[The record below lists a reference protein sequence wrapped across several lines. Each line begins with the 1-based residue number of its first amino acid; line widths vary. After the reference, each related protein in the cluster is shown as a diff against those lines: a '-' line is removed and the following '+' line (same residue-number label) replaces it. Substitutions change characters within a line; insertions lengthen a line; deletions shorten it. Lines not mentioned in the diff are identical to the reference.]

1 MAILSMPLP
10 WPWLALAFFV
20 FVMLAVDALLLRG
33 RARDPSMVA
42 SAAITVFWFLV
53 AAIFAAAIWYHRG
66 AVQGIQFI
74 AGYLLEWSMSL
85 DNIFVFAVL
94 FRYFQVPRQYQYK
107 VLFWG
112 ILGAVV
118 MRLAF
123 ILVGA
128 ALIEQFHFVL
138 PLLGVFLVYTGLKFV
153 WHSPADIDPR
163 KNIVFRMARHWLPLA
178 AVLASEEADINA
190 AGEKGPVDAAAI
202 YGRGFFVRENNRI
215 VVTGLFLVVLVIEST
230 DLLFAVDSVPAIF
243 GVTRDPFIVFSSNLL
258 AILGLRAIYFL
269 LAGALELFR
278 YLHFGLAAILVFV
291 GVKMIAELLWP
302 DMVPVWASL
311 LVIGGLLA
319 ASIVASLQG
328 RI

>member
-1 MAILSMPLP
+1 
-10 WPWLALAFFV
+10 
-20 FVMLAVDALLLRG
+20 
-33 RARDPSMVA
+33 
-42 SAAITVFWFLV
+42 
-53 AAIFAAAIWYHRG
+53 
-66 AVQGIQFI
+66 
-74 AGYLLEWSMSL
+74 MSL

-94 FRYFQVPRQYQYK
+94 FRYFQVPRQYQYN

-118 MRLAF
+118 KRLAF
-123 ILVGA
+123 ILFGA
-128 ALIEQFHFVL
+128 ALIEKFHFVL
-138 PLLGVFLVYTGLKFV
+138 PLLGIFLIYTGVKFV
-153 WHSPADIDPR
+153 WHSPGDIDPR
-163 KNIVFRMARHWLPLA
+163 NNFVFRMARRWLPLTA
-178 AVLASEEADINA
+178 TLANGETEDTPG
-190 AGEKGPVDAAAI
+190 GEKKTVDANEL

-278 YLHFGLAAILVFV
+278 YLHIGLAAILIFV
-291 GVKMIAELLWP
+291 GVKMLADILWP
-302 DMVPVWASL
+302 DVVPVWASL

-319 ASIVASLQG
+319 TTIVASLVG
-328 RI
+328 KRGT